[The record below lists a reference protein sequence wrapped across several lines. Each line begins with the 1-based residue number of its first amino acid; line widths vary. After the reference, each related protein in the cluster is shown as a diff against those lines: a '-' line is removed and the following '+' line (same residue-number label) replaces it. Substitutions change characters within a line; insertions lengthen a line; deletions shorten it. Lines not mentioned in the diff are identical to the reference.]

1 MPCGVRDDGAP
12 LQYRLVY
19 SDRAVKNVSIRISRD
34 GEVEVRSPRGVPAE
48 FIEQL
53 VQSKRKLILRALS
66 ERATLD
72 EARSYYTLDYGYST
86 PLLGTDYPI
95 IAEDDGGAV
104 GVDSSR
110 FGDTGSDGADHGSTR
125 RSGAEYGKTRSDDT
139 ESGSAACDKTRRDG
153 AACGNTR
160 GGAAEYGSTRH
171 GAKRGGIGHM
181 KDEKSRLP
189 ETSLLPVSC
198 RAGSFDGSAFILPS
212 GLEPIEIERA
222 LAGIYAAAGRQYL
235 SERTQLI
242 ASDMGMNCPP
252 VALSGAKKQWG
263 SCTHNKRSEDRICYS
278 WRLMLASPRAVD
290 SVIVHELCHVGEM
303 SHGERFWRH
312 VKSYMPDYS
321 ESHEELRR
329 LAATM
334 ARRFHV

>member
-1 MPCGVRDDGAP
+1 MKRTDIGHRAGGYTPCAVRDDGAP

-72 EARSYYTLDYGYST
+72 EARSYYTLDYGYSA

-95 IAEDDGGAV
+95 IAADDGSAACG
-104 GVDSSR
+104 DSSR
-110 FGDTGSDGADHGSTR
+110 FG
-125 RSGAEYGKTRSDDT
+125 GAEYG
-139 ESGSAACDKTRRDG
+139 GTRRD
-153 AACGNTR
+153 
-160 GGAAEYGSTRH
+160 AE
-171 GAKRGGIGHM
+171 RGGIGHM

-198 RAGSFDGSAFILPS
+198 RAGSFDGSAFVLPS

-242 ASDMGMNCPP
+242 ASDMGMDCPP

-329 LAATM
+329 LAAKM

>member
-1 MPCGVRDDGAP
+1 MKRTDIGHRVGGYMRCTVRDDGAT

-53 VQSKRKLILRALS
+53 VQSKRKLILRALA
-66 ERATLD
+66 ERASLD
-72 EARSYYTLDYGYST
+72 EARSYYTLDYGYSA
-86 PLLGTDYPI
+86 PLLDTDYPI
-95 IAEDDGGAV
+95 IAADDGSAAG
-104 GVDSSR
+104 GDSSR
-110 FGDTGSDGADHGSTR
+110 FGGAGSDGAEHSSTR
-125 RSGAEYGKTRSDDT
+125 RNGAEKSGAEYSDTRH
-139 ESGSAACDKTRRDG
+139 SAEYGGTRRD
-153 AACGNTR
+153 
-160 GGAAEYGSTRH
+160 AE
-171 GAKRGGIGHM
+171 RGGIGHM
-181 KDEKSRLP
+181 KDEKSLLP
-189 ETSLLPVSC
+189 ETPLLPVSC

-235 SERTQLI
+235 SERTRLI
-242 ASDMGMNCPP
+242 ASDMGMDCPP
-252 VALSGAKKQWG
+252 VVLSGAKKQWG
-263 SCTHNKRSEDRICYS
+263 SCTHNKRGEDRICYS

-329 LAATM
+329 LAAKM

>member
-1 MPCGVRDDGAP
+1 MPCAVRDDGAP

-86 PLLGTDYPI
+86 PLLGTDYLI
-95 IAEDDGGAV
+95 IAEDDGGAA

-110 FGDTGSDGADHGSTR
+110 FGDMGSDGA
-125 RSGAEYGKTRSDDT
+125 EYG
-139 ESGSAACDKTRRDG
+139 G
-153 AACGNTR
+153 
-160 GGAAEYGSTRH
+160 TRH
-171 GAKRGGIGHM
+171 GTKRGGIGHM